1 MANIQPL
8 ENNKHVNIK
17 VKQDPNLTHT
27 KNNHL
32 VPVSVFE
39 LVKVQQEYPVAF
51 VKDEQSGRFHLVAM
65 LGLRPDE
72 NLFYSEQGWKAD
84 FIPQQLMYYPFSLS
98 ANNANDN
105 HVLCLDFDSDRVNE
119 TEGEQLFTEPGKAS
133 EFLERVN
140 KSIGDSIGQ
149 FHTTKAFVEKLAEME
164 LLSPQSL
171 SIKMQGQKEFNL
183 TGLYIID
190 EEKLNGLAD
199 DKYAELRK
207 LGYIGP
213 IYACMFAMHNVA
225 NLVKMKAKATEA

>member
-1 MANIQPL
+1 M
-8 ENNKHVNIK
+8 
-17 VKQDPNLTHT
+17 
-27 KNNHL
+27 
-32 VPVSVFE
+32 F
-39 LVKVQQEYPVAF
+39 
-51 VKDEQSGRFHLVAM
+51 
-65 LGLRPDE
+65 
-72 NLFYSEQGWKAD
+72 
-84 FIPQQLMYYPFSLS
+84 
-98 ANNANDN
+98 
-105 HVLCLDFDSDRVNE
+105 LCLDFDSDRVNE

-140 KSIGDSIGQ
+140 KSIGDSISQ

-171 SIKMQGQKEFNL
+171 NIKMQGQKEFNL

-213 IYACMFAMHNVA
+213 IYACMFANA
-225 NLVKMKAKATEA
+225 QCSKPGQNESESRRSLTSFGLAPNRS